1 MSTEKP
7 DNKKKPEGTKDEVT
21 YQFGIGVLERR
32 ALTYII
38 DELDAGRE
46 LFDILKDPYIKNRI
60 DPAKQRQ
67 LLADH
72 ELLDAFR
79 AEIDKAREALE

>member
-7 DNKKKPEGTKDEVT
+7 NKETPESPKSEGT

-32 ALTYII
+32 ALAYII

-60 DPAKQRQ
+60 EKTKQQQ
-67 LLADH
+67 LLADP
-72 ELLDAFR
+72 ELLEAFR
-79 AEIDKAREALE
+79 AEIDKAREGLK